1 MATTK
6 KSQFKINNG
15 ADWDTYHFETDS
27 AQVKHKKGDGT
38 ETTVEDV
45 LNSALGGF
53 QILTGRVDI
62 TPKANTPTA
71 KEVVFSREF
80 ASAPVVITCPAS
92 SAPGTAITGT
102 SASDVTKSGCNIYLT
117 RSGTTTSTVMWVA
130 IGPAK

>member
-1 MATTK
+1 M
-6 KSQFKINNG
+6 
-15 ADWDTYHFETDS
+15 
-27 AQVKHKKGDGT
+27 KHKKGDGT

-92 SAPGTAITGT
+92 SVPGTAITGT

>member
-15 ADWDTYHFETDS
+15 TDWDTYHFETDS

-62 TPKANTPTA
+62 TPNANTPTA
-71 KEVVFSREF
+71 KAVVFSREF

-92 SAPGTAITGT
+92 SVPGTAITGT

-117 RSGTTTSTVMWVA
+117 RSGTTTSTVMWIA
-130 IGPAK
+130 IGPGK

>member
-53 QILTGRVDI
+53 QILTGR
-62 TPKANTPTA
+62 ANTPTA

-92 SAPGTAITGT
+92 SVPGTAITGT

>member
-15 ADWDTYHFETDS
+15 TDWDTYHFETDS

-38 ETTVEDV
+38 ETTVENV

-62 TPKANTPTA
+62 TPKAV
-71 KEVVFSREF
+71 EFSREF

-92 SAPGTAITGT
+92 SVPGTTITGT

-117 RSGTTTSTVMWVA
+117 RSGTTTSTVMWIA
-130 IGPAK
+130 IGPGK

>member
-15 ADWDTYHFETDS
+15 TDWDTYHFETDS

-62 TPKANTPTA
+62 TPNANTPTA
-71 KEVVFSREF
+71 KAVAFSREF

-92 SAPGTAITGT
+92 SVPGTTITGT

-117 RSGTTTSTVMWVA
+117 RNGTTTSTVMWIA